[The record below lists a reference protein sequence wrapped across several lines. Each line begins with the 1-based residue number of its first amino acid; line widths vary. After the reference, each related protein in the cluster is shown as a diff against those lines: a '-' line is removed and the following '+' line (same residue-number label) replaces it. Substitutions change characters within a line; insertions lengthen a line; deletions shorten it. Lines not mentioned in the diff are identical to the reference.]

1 MLEVFSLSALTID
14 AFWSP
19 NYKIVFNF
27 ALLCLRM
34 KESNS
39 NFGAGCPNWAVW
51 ADLRFRFVHSTVI
64 VNGAKLA
71 VASVARA
78 TPLFLPFPKIIY
90 INVLHYSA
98 PPELIY
104 YVQHRLYAPIGA
116 IVYTI
121 C

>member
-39 NFGAGCPNWAVW
+39 NFGAALSELGRLGW
-51 ADLRFRFVHSTVI
+51 L
-64 VNGAKLA
+64 
-71 VASVARA
+71 
-78 TPLFLPFPKIIY
+78 KI
-90 INVLHYSA
+90 
-98 PPELIY
+98 
-104 YVQHRLYAPIGA
+104 
-116 IVYTI
+116 
-121 C
+121 

>member
-51 ADLRFRFVHSTVI
+51 DDLRFGFVHSTDILKRVLCLGGLNGELREIFLIRHLVI
-64 VNGAKLA
+64 MW
-71 VASVARA
+71 
-78 TPLFLPFPKIIY
+78 
-90 INVLHYSA
+90 LHD
-98 PPELIY
+98 
-104 YVQHRLYAPIGA
+104 
-116 IVYTI
+116 
-121 C
+121 

>member
-19 NYKIVFNF
+19 HYKIVFNF

-51 ADLRFRFVHSTVI
+51 ADLRFGFVHSTDI
-64 VNGAKLA
+64 VEQNQNMFC
-71 VASVARA
+71 VWD
-78 TPLFLPFPKIIY
+78 IIMY
-90 INVLHYSA
+90 
-98 PPELIY
+98 
-104 YVQHRLYAPIGA
+104 Q
-116 IVYTI
+116 I
-121 C
+121 CAAEQN

>member
-39 NFGAGCPNWAVW
+39 NFGAA
-51 ADLRFRFVHSTVI
+51 LS
-64 VNGAKLA
+64 
-71 VASVARA
+71 
-78 TPLFLPFPKIIY
+78 
-90 INVLHYSA
+90 
-98 PPELIY
+98 ELG
-104 YVQHRLYAPIGA
+104 RLG
-116 IVYTI
+116 
-121 C
+121 